1 MGTIF
6 FEPGELGFRELL
18 AQLGNGLYLCDA
30 KGGQTAGE
38 NFTFGAQY
46 GYLVRN
52 GEAGPMIRDINI
64 MGNLFST
71 LKSIEAAA
79 NDFHLGERGGCGK
92 GQVNIKSGHGGPSIL
107 VRGMVVGGV

>member
-1 MGTIF
+1 
-6 FEPGELGFRELL
+6 
-18 AQLGNGLYLCDA
+18 
-30 KGGQTAGE
+30 
-38 NFTFGAQY
+38 
-46 GYLVRN
+46 
-52 GEAGPMIRDINI
+52 